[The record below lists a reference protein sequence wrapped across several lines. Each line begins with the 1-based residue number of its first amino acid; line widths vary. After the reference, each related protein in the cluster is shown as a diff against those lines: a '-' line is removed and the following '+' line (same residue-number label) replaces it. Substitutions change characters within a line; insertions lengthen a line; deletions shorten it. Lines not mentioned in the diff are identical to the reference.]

1 MPHHVFVAGG
11 TGYLGRAVIPRLAEL
26 GHRVRALESPVSGI
40 RVVEVPDI
48 RG

>member
-11 TGYLGRAVIPRLAEL
+11 TGYLGHAV
-26 GHRVRALESPVSGI
+26 ESPVSGI